1 MRVTLKGIAK
11 VNKTL
16 ADGTRR
22 TYFYAW
28 RGGPLLRDRAG
39 NPIQDRNDPY
49 LHVAFADAQ
58 RERREAPAGVM
69 ATLIAE
75 FKASSE
81 FTTKA
86 PKTRKAY
93 ERYLA
98 MIDKRFGTMPLA
110 VVQDKRSRGDFK
122 GWRDTFADKPRTADY
137 IWQTLARVLS
147 VAKDNGR
154 IAVNVCERGGRL
166 YEADRAEIIWEAAHI
181 AAMRA
186 ASSSPLHLALILAL
200 WTGQREGDL
209 LRLPWSSYDG
219 KHITLRQRKTKARV
233 RIPVG
238 EPLRLALD
246 EAAKNKTTTT
256 ILANTRGRS
265 WTEDGF
271 RTSWGKA
278 STKAGIE
285 NLRFHDFRGTAVTRL
300 AKAGC
305 SIPEIASITGHSP
318 KDAEAILAAHYLGGR
333 FELAE
338 VAVRKMERHERRTNP
353 ANRPAN

>member
-1 MRVTLKGIAK
+1 MRVHLKGIAK

-28 RGGPLLRDRAG
+28 RGGPLLRGRDG
-39 NPIQDRNDPY
+39 KPIQDRSDPY
-49 LHVAFADAQ
+49 LPVAYADAQ
-58 RERREAPAGVM
+58 RERSEAPAGM
-69 ATLIAE
+69 LSTLIAE
-75 FKASSE
+75 FKRSSE

-93 ERYLA
+93 ERYLLA
-98 MIDKRFGTMPLA
+98 IDKRFGKMPLA
-110 VVQDKRSRGDFK
+110 VVQDKRTRGDFK
-122 GWRDTFADKPRTADY
+122 EWRDSFADKPRTADY

-154 IAVNVCERGGRL
+154 ISVNVCERGGRV
-166 YEADRAEIIWEAAHI
+166 YKADRAEIIWQAEQI

-186 ASSSPLHLALILAL
+186 AASPPLHLALILAL

-209 LRLPWSSYDG
+209 LRLPWSAYDG
-219 KHITLRQRKTKARV
+219 QFITLRQRKTGARV
-233 RIPVG
+233 KIPVG
-238 EPLRLALD
+238 GPLRISLE
-246 EAAKNKTTTT
+246 EAAKNKTTVT

-278 STKAGIE
+278 AAKAGITD
-285 NLRFHDFRGTAVTRL
+285 LRFHDLRGTAVTRL

-305 SIPEIASITGHSP
+305 TVPEIASITGHSP
-318 KDAEAILAAHYLGGR
+318 RDAEAILQAHYLGGR

-338 VAVRKMERHERRTNP
+338 LAVRKMEAHEGRTNS
-353 ANRPAN
+353 ANQAAN